1 MLHWF
6 RCDLVNIK
14 NAGWFIILP
23 FCSTDNPK
31 SQKHDFITGYVNVF
45 LCLISILSMN
55 ATGPRL
61 SLLSSY
67 FTRTSVLAHWM
78 QVEPPCYPF
87 FVLNVLSWQVLDLY
101 FNPLVKKTKQ
111 GWAMQWST
119 VTCWCYLTVGG
130 KDMRLSVFKACKQEL
145 WLCGSVCMT
154 HVCVGK
160 LCCSRRRGCPVCH
173 LSHQSAQSSPPVQN
187 SGSVWIWPAWFHE
200 KAQLLDAALSSVKLW
215 LSNQLAS
222 VHLENQKR
230 PSLSEQCAK
239 STRLFLDRQIILYS
253 CAHHRGNTSYR
264 LDLIR

>member
-31 SQKHDFITGYVNVF
+31 SQKHDFITGRVNVF

-67 FTRTSVLAHWM
+67 FTRTSVLVHWM

-101 FNPLVKKTKQ
+101 FNPLVKKQNKDEPCNGQ
-111 GWAMQWST
+111 QWPAD
-119 VTCWCYLTVGG
+119 VILQLEEKTCVWVYLKHVNRNCGCVAP
-130 KDMRLSVFKACKQEL
+130 SVWHTCAL
-145 WLCGSVCMT
+145 R
-154 HVCVGK
+154 K

-200 KAQLLDAALSSVKLW
+200 KAQLLDAALSSLKLW

-222 VHLENQKR
+222 VHLENQKQ

-239 STRLFLDRQIILYS
+239 STHLFLDRQIILYS